1 MFRHICRSALYVR
14 LQDDGTATNHFK
26 KRPLR
31 RRALRPFYLAETN
44 RLFHCGAVRLFSAGT
59 SQQN

>member
-1 MFRHICRSALYVR
+1 VR
-14 LQDDGTATNHFK
+14 LQDAGAATNHFK

-31 RRALRPFYLAETN
+31 RRALRPFYLAEIN
-44 RLFHCGAVRLFSAGT
+44 RLFHSSAVHLFSTGT